1 MKKEAKTRF
10 FVSAAALL
18 LLPVLAFAHPGHGAE
33 DALHADAGFLDGLVH
48 PFTGL
53 VHPFTGLDH
62 LAAMLAVGVWSAL
75 AVRPVWLAPAAFVAL
90 LTAGATAGFLGVAV
104 PAVEPMIA
112 ASLLVLG
119 LLVAWRRHLAMPL
132 AAGLAGAFAF
142 FHGAAHG
149 TELGGSGQW
158 LALAGMVIA
167 TAALHATGIALGHA
181 VIARHRWLA
190 VMAGASTA
198 LLGATLLVRMA

>member
-1 MKKEAKTRF
+1 MKKEAKTRS

-18 LLPVLAFAHPGHGAE
+18 LLPALAFAHPGHGAQ
-33 DALHADAGFLDGLVH
+33 DALHADAGFLD
-48 PFTGL
+48 GL

-90 LTAGATAGFLGVAV
+90 LVAGATAGFLGVAV

-119 LLVAWRRHLAMPL
+119 LLVAWRRHLALPL

-167 TAALHATGIALGHA
+167 TATLHAAGIALGHA
-181 VIARHRWLA
+181 VVARHRWLA
-190 VMAGASTA
+190 VAAGASTA